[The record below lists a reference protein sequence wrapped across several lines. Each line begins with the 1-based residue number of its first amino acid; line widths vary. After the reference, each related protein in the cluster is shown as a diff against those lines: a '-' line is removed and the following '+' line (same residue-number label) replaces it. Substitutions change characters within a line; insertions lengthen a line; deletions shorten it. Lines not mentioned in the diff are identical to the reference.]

1 MQAGIA
7 SIETGLEGLNCYRD
21 HPAGQLRLNV
31 PSDAARLV
39 LSPVL
44 SDYMLRYPD
53 VRVEIA
59 VNDHI
64 TDIVQEGFDAG
75 IRYGGTVP
83 GDMIALPLG
92 PPLRLVGGR

>member
-1 MQAGIA
+1 M
-7 SIETGLEGLNCYRD
+7 
-21 HPAGQLRLNV
+21 
-31 PSDAARLV
+31 